1 MAICPLGLKAEG
13 LEVDY
18 GLAKDDELID
28 VIYGAMLGETTWQ
41 DFLERLSDNAPFGRT
56 VMFSHNMN
64 QADDY
69 LAMAACFEAGQLE
82 SYAAHYIDQNPWSDS
97 CAVRK
102 VGLGVISD
110 EIVPPQDMVGTEFYE
125 DWMVPNDVAASVGV
139 TIDKSGTCPLIISTV
154 TSRDDPE
161 ANKAFS
167 DQMSRI
173 APHLNRAA
181 RFYRQGAGKW
191 SGFALGASLFDAVN
205 IGVII
210 LGEDGRAKSVS
221 ATAQQ
226 MAHQGVR
233 INPMGQLALRDE
245 AAQAALKAMLK
256 RVYDGPKSY
265 SLFAGGLK
273 LTLLRVEK
281 DRISL
286 YFEGPTVVIL
296 MERHGRGQNLIDLGS
311 FAETYRLT
319 SAEQRALAGVVAGKS
334 VAEIAEEAGVSR
346 ETIRT
351 QLKRLYAKTSVNGQ
365 ADLVRLVHD
374 PIFGRGYSLPPD
386 LRGRC
391 RSR

>member
-1 MAICPLGLKAEG
+1 M
-13 LEVDY
+13 DY
-18 GLAKDDELID
+18 GPTKDDELID

-41 DFLERLSDNAPFGRT
+41 DFLERLSDNTPYGRT

-69 LAMAACFEAGQLE
+69 LAMAARFEAGQLE

-110 EIVPPQDMVGTEFYE
+110 EIVPPEEMIGTEFYE

-154 TSRDDPE
+154 TSRDDPD
-161 ANKAFS
+161 ANKVFS

-191 SGFALGASLFDAVN
+191 AGFALGASLFDAVN
-205 IGVII
+205 IGVVI
-210 LGEDGRAKSVS
+210 LGEDGRVKTIS
-221 ATAQQ
+221 ATGQQ
-226 MAHQGVR
+226 MAGRGIR
-233 INPMGQLALRDE
+233 INPLGQLELRDE
-245 AAQAALKAMLK
+245 SAHAVLKAMLK

-265 SLFAGGLK
+265 NLFSGDLK

-281 DRISL
+281 DRVSL

-296 MERHGRGQNLIDLGS
+296 MERHGRGHDLADLER
-311 FAETYRLT
+311 FAEVFSLT
-319 SAEQRALAGVVAGKS
+319 AAEQRALSGIVAGQS
-334 VAEIAEEAGVSR
+334 ILEIAEAASVSR
-346 ETIRT
+346 ETIRS
-351 QLKRLYAKTSVNGQ
+351 QLKRLYAKTGVSGQ

-374 PIFGRGYSLPPD
+374 PIYRQG
-386 LRGRC
+386 
-391 RSR
+391 